1 MNIQDFIVDM
11 VEERIVKGNLR
22 WLANFREIHRDHKIG
37 EFTFPLYAKG
47 GLEEKGFLLS
57 RVFSTLV
64 TPKYRVHFL
73 LHFFDQISTQL
84 IRKLIIEAKKRFEG
98 NDWIFFGLAQR
109 GPIDKN
115 LKEAIKKI
123 GDQRVGLV
131 AFSLDSK
138 EKIASDNVLGKALSR
153 QLNLNEAKFEA
164 FDLPSYIKS
173 FVIAFFLGVT
183 LLILLLFLGI
193 NLISPLGLIIVAA
206 FSLIA
211 GHRIYKARYHMML
224 LISDKGFK
232 LGKGKLI
239 KEGKWSD
246 FNDAAVYITPTHET
260 CIRLYSKKQFIDLP
274 LSRIGLSRRDSI
286 NAFKQIIK
294 KE

>member
-1 MNIQDFIVDM
+1 
-11 VEERIVKGNLR
+11 
-22 WLANFREIHRDHKIG
+22 
-37 EFTFPLYAKG
+37 
-47 GLEEKGFLLS
+47 
-57 RVFSTLV
+57 
-64 TPKYRVHFL
+64 
-73 LHFFDQISTQL
+73 
-84 IRKLIIEAKKRFEG
+84 
-98 NDWIFFGLAQR
+98 
-109 GPIDKN
+109 
-115 LKEAIKKI
+115 
-123 GDQRVGLV
+123 
-131 AFSLDSK
+131 
-138 EKIASDNVLGKALSR
+138 GK

-164 FDLPSYIKS
+164 FDLPGYIRS

-239 KEGKWSD
+239 KVGKWSD
-246 FNDAAVYITPTHET
+246 FIDAAVYITPSHET
-260 CIRLYSKKQFIDLP
+260 CIRLYSKKGVIDLP

-286 NAFKQIIK
+286 NIFKQIIK
-294 KE
+294 KTTS